1 VWIAKRKRNYPALR
15 LEESEAQKVTKEGSV
30 EVIDWVSKTYHATVS
45 GKGAGEAFAATLD
58 FMSAGIIV

>member
-1 VWIAKRKRNYPALR
+1 M
-15 LEESEAQKVTKEGSV
+15 TKEGSV